1 MSLWENL
8 GAPGRGAVV
17 GLAVVAAAGGGFVIY
32 EYGRR
37 AEPVALAPEPG
48 PAAAISPVLP
58 KTSAKDAEN
67 AGENAG
73 TDPVAAPQPP
83 SFDVVRVEPS
93 GSTIVAGTA
102 APGAEVRVLVDGAE
116 AATIRS
122 DQRGQFVAF
131 LDIAPSPFPR
141 LLSLEMDTGDGGE
154 IPSVA
159 VVILEPASGPE
170 AGQVAE
176 AVPAAEPV
184 VTADADTPPPLAE
197 GEAPRAAAADTSA
210 APVETAA
217 LAPDLPGRP
226 AVEPAPEPV
235 APGTA
240 PASADAPDA
249 SPAPAGDV
257 AASAS
262 VDPDPAPAAGVQP
275 PAPAAPAVLLA
286 DDQGVRILQPRATQ
300 SAPEL
305 GQTVVIAAI
314 SYRADGAVILS
325 GRGKPEG
332 FVRLYLNNGAIGS
345 ATADGGG
352 SWNATLEG
360 VAPGIYTLRADQVDA
375 AGKVTARFETPF
387 KREAPEELAAASAL
401 RAHATGAGIS
411 AVTVQPGFTLWGI
424 ARENYGDGLLYVK
437 VYEANRDQIR
447 DPDLIYPGQV
457 FEVPEA
463 E

>member
-17 GLAVVAAAGGGFVIY
+17 GLAVVAAAGAGFVIY

-37 AEPVALAPEPG
+37 SEPVALAPEPG

-73 TDPVAAPQPP
+73 ADPVAAPQPP

-93 GSTIVAGTA
+93 GSTIVAGAA

-176 AVPAAEPV
+176 AVP
-184 VTADADTPPPLAE
+184 
-197 GEAPRAAAADTSA
+197 
-210 APVETAA
+210 
-217 LAPDLPGRP
+217 
-226 AVEPAPEPV
+226 
-235 APGTA
+235 
-240 PASADAPDA
+240 
-249 SPAPAGDV
+249 
-257 AASAS
+257 
-262 VDPDPAPAAGVQP
+262 
-275 PAPAAPAVLLA
+275 
-286 DDQGVRILQPRATQ
+286 
-300 SAPEL
+300 
-305 GQTVVIAAI
+305 
-314 SYRADGAVILS
+314 GA
-325 GRGKPEG
+325 
-332 FVRLYLNNGAIGS
+332 
-345 ATADGGG
+345 
-352 SWNATLEG
+352 
-360 VAPGIYTLRADQVDA
+360 
-375 AGKVTARFETPF
+375 
-387 KREAPEELAAASAL
+387 
-401 RAHATGAGIS
+401 
-411 AVTVQPGFTLWGI
+411 
-424 ARENYGDGLLYVK
+424 
-437 VYEANRDQIR
+437 
-447 DPDLIYPGQV
+447 
-457 FEVPEA
+457 
-463 E
+463 